1 MGSGRRVSARR
12 RRAKGCMTSK
22 EAPSGD
28 ARGSMDASKRPAS
41 LKVSVTLEAEDAQTL
56 RAIVESMGFW
66 KPGEA
71 AGWLLRLLLAEVRK
85 ETVASFVFTRSE
97 EERAR
102 YYAERL
108 AAVDQ
113 TDNVIRFPA
122 PA

>member
-1 MGSGRRVSARR
+1 
-12 RRAKGCMTSK
+12 
-22 EAPSGD
+22 
-28 ARGSMDASKRPAS
+28 MDASKRPAS

-97 EERAR
+97 EERVR